1 MLDPKLFR
9 SDIDATARQLARRG
23 FVLDVTNLSLLEEKR
38 KKVQVITQQFQNE
51 RNASSKAIG
60 QAKAK
65 GGNATALMEAVAKIG
80 AGLKQAE
87 AELEDLQRQ
96 INDIALSVP
105 NLPHAS
111 VPEGRDESDNVVVRH
126 WGEPKQFDFPPQ
138 DHVDLGEHLGLLD
151 FESAVKI
158 TGARF
163 AVLIGPL
170 ARMQRALIQFM
181 LDLHTSEH
189 GYTETYVPYMVNA
202 ESLRGTGQ
210 LPKFEADLFKVPRE
224 EFDDQAVMN
233 EMRGKLVDSV
243 GVKTLDRS
251 LYLIPTAEV
260 PVTNLVRDL
269 ILNAEMLPRKYVC
282 HTPCFRSEAG
292 SYGKD
297 TRGLIR
303 QHQFEKVELVQM
315 VRPQNSYDA
324 LEALTGHAE
333 KVLQKLNLPY
343 RVMTLCTGDMG
354 FSAAK
359 TYDIE
364 VWLPGQNRYREISSC
379 SNFEDFQAR
388 RLQARWR
395 NPETG
400 KPELLHTV
408 NGSGLAVGRTLVAIL
423 ENYQDKEGCIHVPEA
438 LRPYLGGTTVITG

>member
-9 SDIDATARQLARRG
+9 SDIDTTARQLARRG
-23 FVLDVTNLSLLEEKR
+23 FALDVASLSLLEEKR

-65 GGNATALMEAVAKIG
+65 GEDATALMEAVAKMG
-80 AGLKQAE
+80 AALKQAE
-87 AELEDLQRQ
+87 VELQDLQRQ
-96 INDIALSVP
+96 INDIALAVP

-111 VPEGRDESDNVVVRH
+111 VPEGRDETDNVVLRH
-126 WGEPKQFDFPPQ
+126 WGEPKQFDFTPK
-138 DHVDLGEHLGLLD
+138 DHVDLGEALGLLD

-163 AVLIGPL
+163 AVLTGPL
-170 ARMQRALIQFM
+170 ARLQRALTQFM

-189 GYTETYVPYMVNA
+189 GYTETYVPYLVNA
-202 ESLRGTGQ
+202 DSLRGTGQ
-210 LPKFEADLFKVPRE
+210 LPKFEADLFALKG
-224 EFDDQAVMN
+224 EFPY
-233 EMRGKLVDSV
+233 
-243 GVKTLDRS
+243 
-251 LYLIPTAEV
+251 YLIPTAEV
-260 PVTNLVRDL
+260 PVTNLARDL
-269 ILNAEMLPRKYVC
+269 ILNAEALPRKHVC

-297 TRGLIR
+297 TRGMIR
-303 QHQFEKVELVQM
+303 QHQFEKVELVQLGL
-315 VRPQNSYDA
+315 PQDSYDA

-388 RLQARWR
+388 RMQARWR

-423 ENYQDKEGCIHVPEA
+423 ENYQDKRGHIQVPEV
-438 LRPYLGGTTVITG
+438 LRPYLGGMTVIAV